1 MRRASLRRRR
11 ALPATHRDAAR
22 APAVR
27 TWQTRSV
34 TAEPPLTERDRA
46 RAATRAGIRDAALVM
61 LGYLPFGLA
70 AGAAMAQTGVG
81 PQWSILAGASQLI
94 AVQLLG
100 SGAGIALVVFTVF
113 IINARH
119 LLYSASLQPHL
130 ADWSRGQRLAGA
142 FMLADPV
149 YALAISRFERP
160 GGAGARSERL
170 SYYFG
175 AAITAVIGWTSL
187 IAFGVLLGGLIPGW
201 VPLELAI
208 PLTFVLLALPLIKD
222 SAGLV
227 AASVGGIAALIA
239 DPLPFGAGIIVGA
252 VAGLIAGG
260 VVLATKAPPASPTT
274 EEVIADA

>member
-1 MRRASLRRRR
+1 MLSCWLTRC
-11 ALPATHRDAAR
+11 
-22 APAVR
+22 
-27 TWQTRSV
+27 TRSPSH
-34 TAEPPLTERDRA
+34 ASNG
-46 RAATRAGIRDAALVM
+46 RAG
-61 LGYLPFGLA
+61 
-70 AGAAMAQTGVG
+70 
-81 PQWSILAGASQLI
+81 
-94 AVQLLG
+94 
-100 SGAGIALVVFTVF
+100 
-113 IINARH
+113 
-119 LLYSASLQPHL
+119 
-130 ADWSRGQRLAGA
+130 
-142 FMLADPV
+142 
-149 YALAISRFERP
+149 
-160 GGAGARSERL
+160 L
-170 SYYFG
+170 SYYFR